1 MKVIIFVEFLFFFC
15 GMVLIDDG
23 CVYICGVERNGSFG
37 LIMGDNRCN
46 VIVKFLMDG
55 ILVFELNIFLYDVYR
70 IMMIVD
76 KNICFLDYE
85 NSNKW

>member
-1 MKVIIFVEFLFFFC
+1 
-15 GMVLIDDG
+15 MVLIYDG

-37 LIMGDNRCN
+37 LIMGDNWCN
-46 VIVKFLMDG
+46 VIVKFFMDG

>member
-37 LIMGDNRCN
+37 LIMGDNWCN
-46 VIVKFLMDG
+46 VIVKFFMDG